1 MSAASVRFSPTGT
14 IQTYLVAVAGTYLI
28 EAAGAQ
34 GGASASPGVKGG
46 RVSGMFFL
54 KKDDFLKIVAGSQG
68 VLAAPPHHLRGGGGG
83 SSMVWTGSSNL
94 PEPIKLM
101 LSARGGKGGKAA
113 GEAVGSGGSQNPM
126 MDLGEFN
133 LTGGELDQ
141 RTADS
146 LDTEWTRAK
155 GSTAS
160 RTAIGKGQVD
170 RGGYNAGAFRQS
182 MSEIQ
187 EGDGYVSITPVSV
200 TPTAGAKAQRPFHA
214 STSASKEAK
223 APAPAGEPA
232 TASGS
237 ESTGYPEAAPDENP
251 IHAPSQTILP
261 EVTPRPS
268 SWKKLLSRRR
278 QP

>member
-133 LTGGELDQ
+133 LTGGELDR

-146 LDTEWTRAK
+146 LATEWTRAK
-155 GSTAS
+155 GSAAPFNAS
-160 RTAIGKGQVD
+160 GKGQVD
-170 RGGYNAGAFRQS
+170 RGGYNAGAFRRS
-182 MSEIQ
+182 TPEVQ

-200 TPTAGAKAQRPFHA
+200 PTASGTTEQRPPR
-214 STSASKEAK
+214 TSASAGKKTE
-223 APAPAGEPA
+223 APASAGAPA